1 MCAVCFAFPWF
12 IQDFLPGVESRFY
25 LFISVRSLLCFPLV
39 YTGFLARGG
48 EEILFIYQCAQCA
61 LLSLGLYRISCQGW
75 RVDSIYLSVCAV
87 CFAFPWFIQDFLPGV
102 ESRFYLFIS
111 VRSVLCFPLVYTGFL
126 ARGGE

>member
-1 MCAVCFAFPWF
+1 MYVLYRLKD
-12 IQDFLPGVESRFY
+12 IR
-25 LFISVRSLLCFPLV
+25 ISHICPKSVTECMV
-39 YTGFLARGG
+39 KWTGPCG
-48 EEILFIYQCAQCA
+48 
-61 LLSLGLYRISCQGW
+61 GLYRISCQGW

-111 VRSVLCFPLVYTGFL
+111 VRSLLCFPLVYTGFL